1 MHQPSAFINLLSLI
15 TLEYSIAIL
24 IMESYLNWDDLKYFL
39 AVSRTGS
46 IRAAAIHLE
55 VNHATVSRRINSF
68 EKSLGQRL
76 FERSHKGYTKTLMG
90 NQIFADA
97 CHLEERLNTVQRKIA
112 GKDSSLRGE
121 LRVTMPDVIA
131 QDLLMPWFAEFCRD
145 HPEIEMEIIDS
156 TKAFNLA
163 NREADVAFR
172 LCNEPPEHLIG
183 RKLAN
188 VHRACYIS
196 ASSKEKMLDEK
207 WLAGQSWI
215 GWNDKMRRPAGKIAK
230 EYPKL
235 ASKHKIVSAT
245 LQASA
250 CREGMGV
257 AVLPCFIGDSD
268 ALLVRIPPFI
278 SESKYD
284 LWVLRHPDLR
294 DSLKVQ
300 TFVSFMSKKLL
311 DNTGLIEGKVLQE

>member
-1 MHQPSAFINLLSLI
+1 M
-15 TLEYSIAIL
+15 
-24 IMESYLNWDDLKYFL
+24 NWDDLKYFL

-46 IRAAAIHLE
+46 IRAAAIYLD

-68 EKSLGQRL
+68 EKNLGQRL
-76 FERSHKGYTKTLMG
+76 FERSQKGYTKTSMG
-90 NQIFADA
+90 NQIFEDA

-112 GKDSSLRGE
+112 GSDLSLSGE
-121 LRVTMPDVIA
+121 LRVTMPDVVA
-131 QDLLMPWFAEFCRD
+131 QDLLMPWFAEFCSD
-145 HPEIEMEIIDS
+145 HPDIEMEIIDS

-172 LCNEPPEHLIG
+172 LCNEPPDYLIG

-196 ASSKEKMLDEK
+196 SGYKEKMLDEQ
-207 WLAGQSWI
+207 WLAQQSWI
-215 GWNDKMRRPAGKIAK
+215 GWNDKMRRPAGKIAR
-230 EYPKL
+230 EYLKL
-235 ASKHKIVSAT
+235 SSKHKIMSAT

-257 AVLPCFIGDSD
+257 AVLPCFIGDKD
-268 ALLVRIPPFI
+268 ASLVRIPPYS
-278 SESKYD
+278 SESKYN

-294 DSLKVQ
+294 DNLKVQ
-300 TFVSFMSKKLL
+300 TFVNFMSKKLL
-311 DNTGLIEGKVLQE
+311 ANADLIEGRIIPAELSMA

>member
-1 MHQPSAFINLLSLI
+1 
-15 TLEYSIAIL
+15 
-24 IMESYLNWDDLKYFL
+24 LNWDDLKYFL

-46 IRAAAIHLE
+46 IRAAASVLD

-90 NQIFADA
+90 NQIFEDA
-97 CHLEERLNTVQRKIA
+97 CYLEERLNSVQRKIA
-112 GKDSSLRGE
+112 GRDFSLAGE
-121 LRVTMPDVIA
+121 IRVTMPDMIA
-131 QDLLMPWFAEFCRD
+131 QYLLMPWFAEFCTE
-145 HPEIEMEIIDS
+145 HPQIEMEIIDS

-172 LCNEPPEHLIG
+172 FCNEPPEHLIG

-196 ASSKEKMLDEK
+196 VRNKGKMLDGQ
-207 WLAGQSWI
+207 WLAAQTWI
-215 GWNDKMRRPAGKIAK
+215 GWNDKMRRPSGKIAR

-235 ASKHKIVSAT
+235 SSKHKIVSAM

-268 ALLVRIPPFI
+268 AQLVRIPPFI
-278 SESKYD
+278 SEAKYD

-294 DSLKVQ
+294 DNLKVQ
-300 TFVSFMSKKLL
+300 TFVNFMTNKLL
-311 DNTGLIEGKVLQE
+311 ENADLIEGKI